1 MSEPAPEARLPGRTG
16 LPELPEQ
23 TTDDTDRGWGERPA
37 ESDPDDLERFLS
49 DRPPHHGN
57 V

>member
-1 MSEPAPEARLPGRTG
+1 MSEPSPEVRLPASSV
-16 LPELPEQ
+16 LAVPPEQ

-49 DRPPHHGN
+49 DRPPHHGDI
-57 V
+57 